1 MTNFGSDNAAG
12 VSPQIMAAL
21 QAANA
26 GSAQAYGADDVT
38 QRLEQRFRVL
48 FETDLVAFPVAT
60 GTAAN
65 ALALSALAPAYGVI
79 FCHEN
84 AHIEEDECGAPEFYT
99 GGAKLVT
106 IPGSCGRITPETL
119 DLAAQR
125 FRKGFQH
132 HPQPAAVSL
141 SQATEWGTVYTP
153 EELAAISEVAKKHE
167 LALHMDGARFA
178 NAVAHLDCSPADLSW
193 RLGVDVLSFGATK
206 NGAMAA
212 EAVLFFDKDR
222 AGDFLYRR
230 KRGGHLFSKMRYL
243 SAQLEA
249 YIADDHWLENARH
262 ANRMAAILAEGLEQV
277 PGTRLACPVQANEVF
292 VQFLSEVADRLLED
306 GFFFHPWPA
315 AGESGYRLVTAFDT
329 SESDV
334 AALLETA
341 GRYAGEL
348 ARRTA

>member
-12 VSPQIMAAL
+12 VSPQIMEAL
-21 QAANA
+21 GAANT

-38 QRLEQRFRVL
+38 ERLEQRFRDL
-48 FETDLVAFPVAT
+48 FETDLAVFPVAT

-65 ALALSALAPAYGVI
+65 ALALSTLAPAYGAV

-99 GGAKLVT
+99 GGAKLVA

-119 DLAAQR
+119 DQAAQR

-132 HPQPAAVSL
+132 HAQPAAVSL

-153 EELAAISEVAKKHE
+153 EELAAISEIAKKHE
-167 LALHMDGARFA
+167 LAVHMDGARFA
-178 NAVAHLDCSPADLSW
+178 NAVAHLNCSPADLSW
-193 RLGVDVLSFGATK
+193 RLGVDALSFGATK

-212 EAVLFFDKDR
+212 EAVLFFDKQR

-262 ANRMAAILAEGLEQV
+262 ANRMAAMLGEGLEQV

-329 SESDV
+329 SEEEV
-334 AALLETA
+334 AALLQTA